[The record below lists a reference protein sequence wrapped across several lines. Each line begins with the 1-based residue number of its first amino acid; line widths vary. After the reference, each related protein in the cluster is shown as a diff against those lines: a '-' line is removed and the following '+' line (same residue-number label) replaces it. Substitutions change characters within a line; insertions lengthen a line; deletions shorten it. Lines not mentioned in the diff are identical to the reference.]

1 MKAQP
6 LVLLCLTLS
15 AKKIMSI
22 KILVVDDDPDIR
34 DVLKL
39 TLSEENYEIFE
50 ASDGEEA
57 LNIINAKPLDL
68 VLLDYKI
75 PKIDGRQVCRL
86 IKKDLLLRHLPVIMV
101 TGKGDISDKVN
112 GIDSGADDYVVK
124 PFEPKELL
132 ARIRMI
138 LRRTESDLEANP
150 LTRLPGNV
158 SILNE
163 LSRRLEKKS
172 LFSVCYID
180 LNKFKAY
187 NDKYGFEHGDEVI
200 RESARIL
207 IRATQ
212 QFGNKDDFIGHIG
225 GDDFVIVTTPEVT
238 DNLCKKIIEDFDNT
252 VPGFYSEKDRKSGFI
267 VAKDRKGQEQKIPLL
282 SISIGVVSNEF
293 RKIEH
298 VAQVGEIGAELK
310 TLAKNSETSNYVKDR
325 RTADRRSGERKD

>member
-1 MKAQP
+1 
-6 LVLLCLTLS
+6 
-15 AKKIMSI
+15 MSI

-101 TGKGDISDKVN
+101 TGKGDISDKVG

-138 LRRTESDLEANP
+138 LRRTERDLEANP

-252 VPGFYSEKDRKSGFI
+252 VPSFYSERDRKSGFI

-298 VAQVGEIGAELK
+298 IAQVGEIGAELK

-325 RTADRRSGERKD
+325 RTADRRSGERKA